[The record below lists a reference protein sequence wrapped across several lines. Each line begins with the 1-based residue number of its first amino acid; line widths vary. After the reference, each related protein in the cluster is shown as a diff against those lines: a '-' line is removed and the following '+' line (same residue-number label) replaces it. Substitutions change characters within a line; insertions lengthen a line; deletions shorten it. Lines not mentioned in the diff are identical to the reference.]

1 MNLTNLLRH
10 ISLKHIKLQKA
21 QTFMAVSG
29 ICLGVAAMVSI
40 GIVNKSVLRSFE
52 DSINHITGR
61 AALQITGAE
70 SGFPEGM
77 LDRVQ
82 NAAGVEYAVPVIETN
97 AKLSGGKERSLMILG
112 VDVLQDNQIRDYSL
126 TDESADIP
134 DPLLFL
140 AKLDSLLITRAMADR
155 EGIGLDQQIQVQ
167 TVEGIRR
174 FRVRGILN
182 PEGPARAAGG
192 DIAIMDI
199 YAAQMVFGKEGR
211 IDRIDVSIARG
222 ETLDA
227 VKDRIQAVLP
237 KGYSVDTPAGRTRQV
252 EILTMRFRKSIGLIS
267 FMGMFV
273 GMYLIYNAVS
283 ISVVQ
288 RRKEMGI
295 LRALGATRGQIIRL
309 FLGETFVVSVVGS
322 LLGVGL
328 GVFFAKLTIGSVA
341 QSITDAYL
349 KTSVVELA
357 PSWSNI
363 VTGVGIGIIASLAAA
378 AFPARST
385 TGITPISAIRILP
398 HAEDGRLL
406 STRIRIASAFFI
418 LVSILIFMAYK
429 IADASSAIRST
440 ATIFWSIVFLL
451 LGISLSTPVFLR
463 RFMLLFHRF
472 LSSRLGAGGRLAG
485 LNLQKNI
492 SRNAVAVAAIF
503 YSVTLFVSSASMIH
517 SGRKAM
523 LDYIDSVERGDIII
537 SSGHPMAVGGA
548 PNIPMPAEMGKEIEK
563 VPGVL
568 SADPFRK
575 IYLNYN
581 GRRVLLGAFD
591 TLGWMEYNP
600 IMITEGGRKDILRLL
615 PRQDN
620 VVVNESLAARNRIK
634 PGDFVVLPTPNGPVR
649 FGVAAIV
656 VSYTSDSGVIWMDIH
671 TYQRHWHDRLADMFS
686 VRVKANENISAVR
699 EAILDGIGKKRNL
712 FALSAREFKDE
723 VRTMIDRSF
732 LVSNAVNIITMII
745 AGLGI
750 IVTLLASVLERTRE
764 IGVLRSIGMRRNQ
777 VSGLV
782 IIESVLLGVAGG
794 ILGSAAGILI
804 GWINLEGFVRLDYGA
819 SVTYHIHYASI
830 GWALLLSA
838 GLSALAGLYPARR
851 AAKTNIVQAL
861 AYE

>member
-1 MNLTNLLRH
+1 
-10 ISLKHIKLQKA
+10 
-21 QTFMAVSG
+21 
-29 ICLGVAAMVSI
+29 
-40 GIVNKSVLRSFE
+40 
-52 DSINHITGR
+52 
-61 AALQITGAE
+61 
-70 SGFPEGM
+70 
-77 LDRVQ
+77 
-82 NAAGVEYAVPVIETN
+82 
-97 AKLSGGKERSLMILG
+97 
-112 VDVLQDNQIRDYSL
+112 
-126 TDESADIP
+126 
-134 DPLLFL
+134 
-140 AKLDSLLITRAMADR
+140 
-155 EGIGLDQQIQVQ
+155 
-167 TVEGIRR
+167 
-174 FRVRGILN
+174 
-182 PEGPARAAGG
+182 
-192 DIAIMDI
+192 
-199 YAAQMVFGKEGR
+199 
-211 IDRIDVSIARG
+211 
-222 ETLDA
+222 
-227 VKDRIQAVLP
+227 
-237 KGYSVDTPAGRTRQV
+237 
-252 EILTMRFRKSIGLIS
+252 
-267 FMGMFV
+267 
-273 GMYLIYNAVS
+273 
-283 ISVVQ
+283 
-288 RRKEMGI
+288 
-295 LRALGATRGQIIRL
+295 
-309 FLGETFVVSVVGS
+309 
-322 LLGVGL
+322 
-328 GVFFAKLTIGSVA
+328 
-341 QSITDAYL
+341 
-349 KTSVVELA
+349 
-357 PSWSNI
+357 
-363 VTGVGIGIIASLAAA
+363 
-378 AFPARST
+378 
-385 TGITPISAIRILP
+385 
-398 HAEDGRLL
+398 
-406 STRIRIASAFFI
+406 
-418 LVSILIFMAYK
+418 
-429 IADASSAIRST
+429 
-440 ATIFWSIVFLL
+440 
-451 LGISLSTPVFLR
+451 R

-686 VRVKANENISAVR
+686 VRVKSNENISAVR

-819 SVTYHIHYASI
+819 SVTYHIHFASI